1 LRLQFAEID
10 IFFFQLACFPTI
22 FTHQLT
28 SSPAHQ
34 LTSSPAHQLTSSPAH
49 FLIAEFLV
57 DPRLPYFVLVL
68 LLNPAYS

>member
-1 LRLQFAEID
+1 MRLQFAEID

-49 FLIAEFLV
+49 QLTSSPAHFLIAEFLV
-57 DPRLPYFVLVL
+57 DPRLPYSFL
-68 LLNPAYS
+68 S

>member
-1 LRLQFAEID
+1 M
-10 IFFFQLACFPTI
+10 FPHY
-22 FTHQLT
+22 FY
-28 SSPAHQ
+28 SPAHQ

-68 LLNPAYS
+68 LLIPITLNI